1 MGTSSSYKGSSG
13 KASRAVR
20 DGVDQWSSDRLNG
33 SGAGLP
39 QNVVAN
45 TLRIPAFPRAGGGT
59 SGGGSSSSGRQQ
71 SPHRN
76 AREYAAT
83 AGRAANLARALRA
96 GDREAL
102 ERAGLDYDALQAMP
116 SRAEMVR
123 TILEVVCEA
132 HTSSD
137 IPSEEQRAI
146 ASRLLDWMLDDE
158 QNPTPPPPTEAAEY
172 AIGIMIAEMFLSE
185 AGEFTSTGTV
195 SREDFVN
202 EVYEAADN
210 LAGRADLTGTTTG
223 ADAIEAAITRGLKFL
238 RRTYAS
244 ETQ

>member
-1 MGTSSSYKGSSG
+1 M
-13 KASRAVR
+13 
-20 DGVDQWSSDRLNG
+20 
-33 SGAGLP
+33 P

-45 TLRIPAFPRAGGGT
+45 TLRIPAFPRAAGGGI
-59 SGGGSSSSGRQQ
+59 SGGGGSSSGRQQ
-71 SPHRN
+71 SPRRN

-102 ERAGLDYDALQAMP
+102 ERAGLDFDALQAMP

-137 IPSEEQRAI
+137 IPSEEQREI
-146 ASRLLDWMLDDE
+146 ASRLLDWMLDEE
-158 QNPTPPPPTEAAEY
+158 QNPTPPTPSEAAEY

-185 AGEFTSTGTV
+185 AGEFTSNGSV

-202 EVYEAADN
+202 EVYEAAAN
-210 LAGRADLTGTTTG
+210 LASRAELTGTTTG
-223 ADAIEAAITRGLKFL
+223 AEAIEAAITRGLRFL